1 MNKIITGIFC
11 LIISFVFIGIG
22 AYVQFFRTAGYET
35 TQATITQIEH
45 NLNTN
50 ASGHRNRGYTVYIEY
65 EVDGQTY
72 SGPSDVWQSG
82 MVKGQRITVHYNPN
96 NPSEL
101 AADPGWMGWFTLG
114 IGALAVLGSLGI
126 MFKKD

>member
-11 LIISFVFIGIG
+11 LIISLAFLGIG
-22 AYVQFFRTAGYET
+22 VYVQFFRTSGYEQ
-35 TQATITQIEH
+35 TQATITQIER

-82 MVKGQRITVHYNPN
+82 MVKGQKITVYYNPN

-101 AADPGWMGWFTLG
+101 AADAGWLGWFTIG
-114 IGALAVLGSLGI
+114 IGALSTIGAFAI